1 MSDVVGPGD
10 DMVTNVAVG
19 DVCAGGT
26 SVVANGAFSSDNAGS
41 SSGTSVVANGVGS
54 GSNAGCA
61 SGTCVVS
68 NFTVSGTK
76 SG

>member
-10 DMVTNVAVG
+10 DMVTNRTVG

-26 SVVANGAFSSDNAGS
+26 SVVANSALSGDNAGCS
-41 SSGTSVVANGVGS
+41 GGTSVVANGVGS

-68 NFTVSGTK
+68 NVTVSGTN